1 MSDAATLH
9 RLQTRL
15 LSGAEGKKRAGQKKP
30 QPRSCYTVRGYMRA
44 VLAALHWAQDQG
56 WLESVPKVQLLSTEE
71 QDDMKGRPLVT
82 EEVERLLMA
91 VDKVVGDKRSPQWQY
106 LLRGVLTS
114 GLRLGELMNLSWDI
128 PQTIQPRWRAGRLPV
143 LWFPGHLQKNK
154 KSQEIPLC
162 PWLED
167 LLDEAEVRTGWVFN
181 PPALRNGCQRLT
193 TERVGKIVSKIGK
206 RAGIVVDE
214 GNPRTGSKPKYA
226 SCHDLRRTFAT
237 KLYESD
243 LPPELIRKLM
253 RHADIRTTERF
264 YRTSN
269 TQKDAGKVRDILAS
283 TRGGQPSTQSA
294 HS

>member
-1 MSDAATLH
+1 VLWASFVGLAGECWGPSARHGTKIRNVV
-9 RLQTRL
+9 RL
-15 LSGAEGKKRAGQKKP
+15 G
-30 QPRSCYTVRGYMRA
+30 
-44 VLAALHWAQDQG
+44 
-56 WLESVPKVQLLSTEE
+56 
-71 QDDMKGRPLVT
+71 
-82 EEVERLLMA
+82 
-91 VDKVVGDKRSPQWQY
+91 KVVGEQRAPEWRY
-106 LLRGVLTS
+106 LLRGVIAS
-114 GLRLGELMNLSWDI
+114 GLRLGELMSLSWDV

-167 LLDEAEVRTGWVFN
+167 LLDESESRTGWVFN
-181 PPALRNGCQRLT
+181 PPALKGGCERLS
-193 TERVGKIVSKIGK
+193 TERVGKIISKIGR

-214 GNPRTGSKPKYA
+214 GNRRTGSGPKYA

-264 YRTSN
+264 YLTSN
-269 TQKDAGKVRDILAS
+269 TQKDAGKVRAILAKKGR
-283 TRGGQPSTQSA
+283 TRASTQ
-294 HS
+294 